1 MYNESHC
8 FAMAFFND
16 RPGNAFAGGV
26 YAPSSTPTGVTGS
39 LGQVGAGGF
48 PQPGA
53 APILSARNNSGSN
66 VRIPYARLVP
76 MRGKTMRSIMPN
88 SDESELWRRLID
100 GRAAANE
107 YDGLEGAELAWIHG
121 RAYGSTGSSAGM
133 LGKGVDRMQRLAFT
147 SWLESFFYARFA
159 NKIINLNMIN
169 LDQVSGSA
177 LIDEYKRLLANKQ
190 RAVTPEGQVPDPAP
204 PLGNAMN
211 TNDVLSSLS
220 GEGSLP
226 CGIFTLE
233 KGPFLR
239 GKVNDDSMKKVKT
252 FDASGREH
260 ETEIPNNVADL
271 LAFQGLYQEMEKEGL
286 FEWTPDGMV
295 LSKLESPAGD
305 PIGSAEM
312 DAREAQLF
320 NVAVQGPAI
329 AKTWTGD
336 SKMQCLPM
344 DKVFIVIEADVITGP
359 DDTDYR
365 GDRDLFAKAVEQYIT
380 SIKGFT
386 DEMRNQVKRIEADI
400 EERLFGFNTEEEKKR
415 GFDEDLWD
423 NEANRRK
430 NGTVQINAFMTN
442 FRLRRM
448 TSSYM
453 NMYSA
458 FKKGAPSSRCGLGD
472 KIGIRGDRAAAR
484 YIVGG
489 WCIGT
494 VLDSAASRASVGN
507 QIRTVP
513 GSMALNINVNV
524 EWWSGDKLHR
534 HYMDVDGNVLGRQ
547 DIINGPKKYLAVNV
561 KETRGRGLA
570 AISDR
575 DEAGFGDDFPT
586 SIEAKRRSKSA
597 IDDMD
602 VDA

>member
-1 MYNESHC
+1 
-8 FAMAFFND
+8 
-16 RPGNAFAGGV
+16 
-26 YAPSSTPTGVTGS
+26 
-39 LGQVGAGGF
+39 AGGF

-365 GDRDLFAKAVEQYIT
+365 G
-380 SIKGFT
+380 
-386 DEMRNQVKRIEADI
+386 
-400 EERLFGFNTEEEKKR
+400 
-415 GFDEDLWD
+415 
-423 NEANRRK
+423 
-430 NGTVQINAFMTN
+430 
-442 FRLRRM
+442 
-448 TSSYM
+448 
-453 NMYSA
+453 
-458 FKKGAPSSRCGLGD
+458 
-472 KIGIRGDRAAAR
+472 
-484 YIVGG
+484 
-489 WCIGT
+489 
-494 VLDSAASRASVGN
+494 
-507 QIRTVP
+507 
-513 GSMALNINVNV
+513 
-524 EWWSGDKLHR
+524 
-534 HYMDVDGNVLGRQ
+534 
-547 DIINGPKKYLAVNV
+547 
-561 KETRGRGLA
+561 
-570 AISDR
+570 
-575 DEAGFGDDFPT
+575 
-586 SIEAKRRSKSA
+586 
-597 IDDMD
+597 
-602 VDA
+602 